1 MKKISKKVFFI
12 ALIFAIISIITVNIE
27 FNSQIKKMESIN
39 ERLKGTI
46 ENSVEGGNVEDV
58 EGNAAIIS
66 GTFLGISFIG
76 IVMCRIIQIALTM
89 MVIGYMILY
98 LISWLIN
105 RKKENKGNIIVS
117 CILNIVAIIV
127 KIKFIN
133 IVIGTFAND
142 GIQNIEM
149 LLGVSILS
157 EIISMMIIIIY
168 YIVNRNEI
176 IKMYKGEGEIE

>member
-39 ERLKGTI
+39 EKLKGTI
-46 ENSVEGGNVEDV
+46 ENSVEDGNVEDV
-58 EGNAAIIS
+58 EGNAAIIN
-66 GTFLGISFIG
+66 GAFLGISFVG
-76 IVMCRIIQIALTM
+76 IVMSRIVQIVLM
-89 MVIGYMILY
+89 LLVIGYMILY
-98 LISWLIN
+98 LVSWLIN
-105 RKKENKGNIIVS
+105 RKKEDKGNIIVS

-127 KIKFIN
+127 KIKFIH
-133 IVIGTFAND
+133 IIIGTFAND

-149 LLGVSILS
+149 LLGISVLS

-168 YIVNRNEI
+168 YIINRNEI
-176 IKMYKGEGEIE
+176 IKMYKGEGELE

>member
-127 KIKFIN
+127 KIKLIKKQPV
-133 IVIGTFAND
+133 VIIANTVK
-142 GIQNIEM
+142 GK
-149 LLGVSILS
+149 GVSFMENKAEWHGKAPNEEEYNRAIS
-157 EIISMMIIIIY
+157 EL
-168 YIVNRNEI
+168 
-176 IKMYKGEGEIE
+176 